1 MTFTRERSRL
11 HIMTLIAKTYERKKT
26 NHTFHLLMTI
36 ITAGFWGFV
45 VWIPLTMWHKF
56 GPKKK
61 VITKYEGEG
70 VR

>member
-1 MTFTRERSRL
+1 M
-11 HIMTLIAKTYERKKT
+11 IAKTYERKKT

-36 ITAGFWGFV
+36 ITAGFWGFF
-45 VWIPLTMWHKF
+45 VWIPLTVWHKF